1 WLIKNGFRRSG
12 SSPAG
17 GTLMVAR
24 GRDRIPCLLA
34 MSLILTL
41 GMSSFAL
48 SWSKAYRYPVKVN
61 VSDANSQNNNLG
73 SSGTFPRIGGT
84 GWDVAA
90 GQARAEILCPKRG
103 YSFEIGMRPFFT
115 SLSGGAKAMSRGGE
129 GSFLSLPGHL
139 RIPDEKTLWEFYS
152 HLRLWDKVALRIEY
166 APWVWSG
173 SGHIPID
180 ANFAGMTLKTGDA
193 IQSDLGITTFSVGG
207 DYDVSFGRDL
217 VFGPNADLNIIKW
230 TQKVTTEKGA
240 SNDFSQTILQP
251 AIGAHV
257 RYEPTN
263 TGYFSWFKP
272 YIEERFS
279 WMCFDGLGLSTWDMS
294 AGIAPP
300 VSRNVDAGFK
310 IGYKQWRLDGNR
322 ARLFTDVSV
331 EGPYMDFAL
340 QF

>member
-1 WLIKNGFRRSG
+1 
-12 SSPAG
+12 
-17 GTLMVAR
+17 MVAR
-24 GRDRIPCLLA
+24 GKNRIPCLLA
-34 MSLILTL
+34 MSLILML

-48 SWSKAYRYPVKVN
+48 GWSKANRYPVKVN
-61 VSDANSQNNNLG
+61 VSDANSQNSNLG
-73 SSGTFPRIGGT
+73 SSGTFPRIGET

-115 SLSGGAKAMSRGGE
+115 SLTGGSKAMSRGGE
-129 GSFLSLPGHL
+129 GSFLSLRGHL
-139 RIPDEKTLWEFYS
+139 RVPDEKTLWEFYS
-152 HLRLWDKVALRIEY
+152 NLRLWDKVALRIEY
-166 APWVWSG
+166 APWIWSG
-173 SGHIPID
+173 PGHIPID
-180 ANFAGMTLKTGDA
+180 ANFAGMTLKAGDA
-193 IQSDLGITTFSVGG
+193 IQSDLGITTFTVGG

-272 YIEERFS
+272 YIEARFS
-279 WMCFDGLGLSTWDMS
+279 WMSFDGLGLSTWDMS
-294 AGIAPP
+294 TGIAPP
-300 VSRNVDAGFK
+300 VSRNVDAVFR

-322 ARLFTDVSV
+322 GRLFTDVSV